1 MLVSNKSLARLVSAA
16 AVLLFFV
23 GNSSAQTDVNKV
35 VVAQTSGS
43 SMYISIDHSALSL
56 FNDSTIARLNPDGD
70 GEWNT
75 WKDAL
80 TNGNSPGM
88 DVDFDG
94 WSAIGML
101 NLTATGTGTF
111 GSTISAATGST
122 IGNLTLANGSIT
134 DSSGSLSFGDENLST
149 TGTWDAGNT
158 TITGDLD
165 VSGATGVDGDFDVAT
180 NKFTVAAATGNTAIA
195 GTLTVADAATFTGSV
210 AGPKATAS
218 NEFVTFEQLDS
229 LASVAPFNETY
240 RLFKASGTPQTVTTG
255 SSDGLVLSGFGTD
268 IYTEISDQAA
278 AQTLQLPFSVQASV
292 QGGGLQVIALSD
304 AGVYESQLTMEVE
317 HNGPGASDV
326 YVLVELYNYD
336 SSQGNGLPLTRV
348 LAADAS
354 VLPSAATYGAA
365 VPAHFNMSMTFIA
378 DNVDEEVYAKITPIG
393 GDIDI
398 VAFGFSVAR
407 KGEHQVD

>member
-165 VSGATGVDGDFDVAT
+165 VSGATI
-180 NKFTVAAATGNTAIA
+180 AIA
-195 GTLTVADAATFTGSV
+195 
-210 AGPKATAS
+210 
-218 NEFVTFEQLDS
+218 
-229 LASVAPFNETY
+229 
-240 RLFKASGTPQTVTTG
+240 
-255 SSDGLVLSGFGTD
+255 
-268 IYTEISDQAA
+268 
-278 AQTLQLPFSVQASV
+278 
-292 QGGGLQVIALSD
+292 
-304 AGVYESQLTMEVE
+304 
-317 HNGPGASDV
+317 
-326 YVLVELYNYD
+326 
-336 SSQGNGLPLTRV
+336 
-348 LAADAS
+348 
-354 VLPSAATYGAA
+354 
-365 VPAHFNMSMTFIA
+365 
-378 DNVDEEVYAKITPIG
+378 
-393 GDIDI
+393 
-398 VAFGFSVAR
+398 
-407 KGEHQVD
+407 

>member
-1 MLVSNKSLARLVSAA
+1 
-16 AVLLFFV
+16 
-23 GNSSAQTDVNKV
+23 
-35 VVAQTSGS
+35 
-43 SMYISIDHSALSL
+43 MYISIDHSALSL

-94 WSAIGML
+94 WSANGIL
-101 NLTATGTGTF
+101 DLTASGT
-111 GSTISAATGST
+111 
-122 IGNLTLANGSIT
+122 
-134 DSSGSLSFGDENLST
+134 
-149 TGTWDAGNT
+149 
-158 TITGDLD
+158 
-165 VSGATGVDGDFDVAT
+165 
-180 NKFTVAAATGNTAIA
+180 
-195 GTLTVADAATFTGSV
+195 ATFTGNV
-210 AGPKATAS
+210 KGPKATT
-218 NEFVTFEQLDS
+218 NDEFVTFEQLDS
-229 LASVAPFNETY
+229 LATVAPFNETY
-240 RLFKASGTPQTVTTG
+240 RLFKAGGTPQTVTIASRG
-255 SSDGLVLSGFGTD
+255 MVLSGFGTD

-304 AGVYESQLTMEVE
+304 AGVYESQLTMEVA
-317 HNGPGASDV
+317 HNGAGASDV
-326 YVLVELYNYD
+326 FVLVELYNYD

-354 VLPSAATYGAA
+354 VLPSAATFGAA

-398 VAFGFSVAR
+398 VAFGFSLAR